1 MLHGYMCTR
10 SGCLPIRGTC
20 CQPYN
25 RLGVV
30 CVTSSVG
37 DGKEHESERAGYQ
50 GHQECDDYVPV
61 CTLMYYYY
69 AIGSGGL
76 GTAIGRG

>member
-1 MLHGYMCTR
+1 
-10 SGCLPIRGTC
+10 
-20 CQPYN
+20 
-25 RLGVV
+25 
-30 CVTSSVG
+30 VTSSVG